1 MAQVSGSSDSSAEQR
16 SRADLPAMSVL
27 GTEDTVSL
35 GLSAEEYVVTR
46 EVREQVRCFL
56 EDRAQDASNPL
67 GGSSEL
73 ELQGRAAQADRDYNF
88 FLSISHVEPFVPTP
102 LAKVVAQ
109 PVPQNMTDSETR
121 ASNKR
126 VNPDRRRMELA
137 MKSGQLSAT
146 DLELINSM
154 KTQIGETKARLRSEG
169 ITTGLNQ
176 HPEVAKLKN
185 DLKAMVA
192 GEASLH

>member
-1 MAQVSGSSDSSAEQR
+1 
-16 SRADLPAMSVL
+16 MSVL

-73 ELQGRAAQADRDYNF
+73 ELQGQAAQADLDYNC
-88 FLSISHVEPFVPTP
+88 FLSNSELFVPTP
-102 LAKVVAQ
+102 PAKVVAQ